1 MHVMDGLD
9 DNQFKCMFRVDR
21 QTFHEI
27 LDSISPI
34 MVERNAVK
42 ASNSSGSPITS
53 KTRLAVMLGWL
64 AGASHIDLCFCWGI
78 SIGTFYNKDRG
89 PIWPTRE
96 AINLAFDIGL
106 PLHDASQLDELA
118 KGFYYHSGDILD
130 GCVITVDGLAA
141 HPQQPYDYKVWKEDY
156 RFRKGGLTI
165 IVIAGCDVDCYFVV
179 VSCKHSGSW

>member
-1 MHVMDGLD
+1 
-9 DNQFKCMFRVDR
+9 
-21 QTFHEI
+21 
-27 LDSISPI
+27 
-34 MVERNAVK
+34 
-42 ASNSSGSPITS
+42 
-53 KTRLAVMLGWL
+53 MLGWL

-89 PIWPTRE
+89 PIWPTIE

-165 IVIAGCDVDCYFVV
+165 IVIAGCDVDCCFVV
-179 VSCKHSGSW
+179 VSCKHSGSWQHINLYNAVEFDNKLPAKCFFLGNEAFTCTNPFLSPWPGMLLCFFV